1 MTFAADGAKYE
12 ACFGS
17 SHMPLAL
24 DSLSMPEL
32 DSKQPLKGLRVVEIG
47 TSVAAP
53 YASLIL
59 ALLGAEAIKIER
71 PDGGDDA
78 RQWGNMFD
86 NGVSSTFHYL
96 NANKKSVTVDLKD
109 EKDRAWLRDFCAR
122 EADVIV
128 QNLRPGHV
136 ERYGVG
142 ADALMAENPRLV
154 YCNLWPFGNT
164 GPMQEKPGYDPLMQA
179 LSGIMSVT
187 GEVGRPPV
195 RVGPSMIDMGT
206 GMWCVI
212 GILAALKRRAETGKG
227 CLVDASLYETAL
239 GWMANAVPTAQATGK
254 SPGRQGTTARGM
266 APYQAYECSDGWLI
280 VAAPNDRLYEK
291 LCGVLGHPEWTVD
304 ERFVTNQLRW
314 ENLDELNA
322 LMIPI
327 LKGDTRESWRARLD
341 EAGVPSAPVRDT
353 MEMMADAQTRALG
366 ILQQP
371 DASGPELIGMSISFD
386 GKRPPLKSYAPTLG
400 EHNKEFKDGE
410 T

>member
-1 MTFAADGAKYE
+1 MTESTAE
-12 ACFGS
+12 
-17 SHMPLAL
+17 
-24 DSLSMPEL
+24 
-32 DSKQPLKGLRVVEIG
+32 QPLKGVRVVEIG

-53 YASLIL
+53 YAAWIL
-59 ALLGAEAIKIER
+59 GALGAEVVKVER

-78 RQWGNMFD
+78 RQWGNMFPD
-86 NGVSSTFHYL
+86 GTSSTFHYL

-109 EKDRAWLRDFCAR
+109 SEQCDWLRGYCANK
-122 EADVIV
+122 ADVIV

-136 ERYGVG
+136 ERYGIG
-142 ADALMAENPRLV
+142 ADDLMKANSQLV

-212 GILAALKRRAETGKG
+212 GILAALKRRAETGEG

-239 GWMANAVPTAQATGK
+239 GWMSNAVPTAQATGK

-266 APYQAYECSDGWLI
+266 APYQAYECTDGWLI
-280 VAAPNDRLYEK
+280 VAAPNQRMFER
-291 LCGVLGHPEWTVD
+291 LCGVLGHTEWIED
-304 ERFVTNQLRW
+304 ERFLTNQLRW

-327 LKGDTRESWRARLD
+327 LKTESRETWRARLD

-353 MEMMADAQTRALG
+353 MEMMADDQTRALG
-366 ILQQP
+366 ILQRP
-371 DASGPELIGMSISFD
+371 GESGPDLMGLPLSFNAI
-386 GKRPPLKSYAPTLG
+386 RPALRAYAPALG
-400 EHNKEFKDGE
+400 ENDNEIKE
-410 T
+410 

>member
-1 MTFAADGAKYE
+1 MTETTAE
-12 ACFGS
+12 
-17 SHMPLAL
+17 
-24 DSLSMPEL
+24 
-32 DSKQPLKGLRVVEIG
+32 QPLKGVRVVEIG

-53 YASLIL
+53 YAAWIL
-59 ALLGAEAIKIER
+59 GGLGAEVIKVER

-78 RQWGNMFD
+78 RQWGNLFPD
-86 NGVSSTFHYL
+86 GTSSTFHYL

-109 EKDRAWLRDFCAR
+109 ESDRKWLQDFCTS
-122 EADVIV
+122 EADVVV

-142 ADALMAENPRLV
+142 ADDLMKANPRLV

-212 GILAALKRRAETGKG
+212 GILAALKRRAETGEG

-239 GWMANAVPTAQATGK
+239 GWMANAVPTLQATGK

-266 APYQAYECSDGWLI
+266 APYQAYECSDGWQI
-280 VAAPNDRLYEK
+280 VAAPNQRLFER
-291 LCGVLGHPEWTVD
+291 LCGVLGHPEWVED
-304 ERFVTNQLRW
+304 ERFASNQLRW

-327 LKGDTRESWRARLD
+327 LKGESRETWRSRLD

-353 MEMMADAQTRALG
+353 QEMMDDAQTRALG

-371 DASGPELIGMSISFD
+371 ADDGPELISMSISFN
-386 GKRPPLKSYAPTLG
+386 GKRPPLQTYAPGLG
-400 EHNKEFKDGE
+400 EQNNEIKDKN
-410 T
+410 

>member
-1 MTFAADGAKYE
+1 MTE
-12 ACFGS
+12 S
-17 SHMPLAL
+17 PV
-24 DSLSMPEL
+24 E
-32 DSKQPLKGLRVVEIG
+32 QPLKGVRVVEIG

-53 YASLIL
+53 YAAWIL
-59 ALLGAEAIKIER
+59 GALGAEVIKVER

-78 RQWGNMFD
+78 RQWGNMFPD
-86 NGVSSTFHYL
+86 GTSSTFHYL

-109 EKDRAWLRDFCAR
+109 TEQRDWLRGYCAKQ
-122 EADVIV
+122 ADVIV

-136 ERYGVG
+136 ERYGIG
-142 ADALMAENPRLV
+142 ADDLMKANPQLV
-154 YCNLWPFGNT
+154 YCNLWPFGNA

-212 GILAALKRRAETGKG
+212 GILSALKRRAETGEG

-239 GWMANAVPTAQATGK
+239 GWMANAVPTAQSTGK

-266 APYQAYECSDGWLI
+266 APYQAYECTDGWLI
-280 VAAPNDRLYEK
+280 VAAPNQRMFER
-291 LCGVLGHPEWTVD
+291 LCGVLGHPEWIED
-304 ERFVTNQLRW
+304 ERFQTNQLRW
-314 ENLDELNA
+314 ENLDDLNA

-327 LKGDTRESWRARLD
+327 LQTESRETWRARLD

-353 MEMMADAQTRALG
+353 MEMMADDQTRALG
-366 ILQQP
+366 ILQHP
-371 DASGPELIGMSISFD
+371 SEEGPELMGLPLSFNAI
-386 GKRPPLKSYAPTLG
+386 RPALRAYAPELG
-400 EHNKEFKDGE
+400 ENDNEIKD
-410 T
+410 